1 MNFRVSH
8 LVVDLDIE
16 IDIDLDIDLDID
28 PRMAFGR
35 ISVLPAWSKTL
46 VGIR

>member
-35 ISVLPAWSKTL
+35 ISVSASCLPGRNLW
-46 VGIR
+46 